1 MLVTRNKDVCVTK
14 LENLT
19 YLVSYIIHIYYACVF
34 VSQSN
39 NIWTRVERRYSGGLT
54 ETWANR
60 RCLGAAG
67 AQEPRIAV
75 SKHSYNILS
84 AGTSEAIAEAEEDRT
99 IATTWDGRVHKRQQ
113 SQ

>member
-1 MLVTRNKDVCVTK
+1 M
-14 LENLT
+14 
-19 YLVSYIIHIYYACVF
+19 
-34 VSQSN
+34 
-39 NIWTRVERRYSGGLT
+39 RVERRYSGGLS

-75 SKHSYNILS
+75 SKHSYNMLS
-84 AGTSEAIAEAEEDRT
+84 AERAKQSHDSNHV
-99 IATTWDGRVHKRQQ
+99 GRVHERQQ